1 MNEMKNMPIKQSPPH
16 HNKKKMCMNNRLFL
30 SERSEC
36 LPGRPI
42 A

>member
-1 MNEMKNMPIKQSPPH
+1 MHEEH
-16 HNKKKMCMNNRLFL
+16 AFL

>member
-1 MNEMKNMPIKQSPPH
+1 MG
-16 HNKKKMCMNNRLFL
+16 MNNRLFL